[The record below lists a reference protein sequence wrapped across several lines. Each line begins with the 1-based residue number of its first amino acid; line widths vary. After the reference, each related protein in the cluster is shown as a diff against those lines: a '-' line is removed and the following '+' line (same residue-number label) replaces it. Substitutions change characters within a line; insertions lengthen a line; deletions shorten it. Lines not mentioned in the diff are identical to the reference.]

1 MVNKYKVIV
10 IFLNILSAIVVCFMT
25 IIILGFINYLNFHNI
40 EIIKTKFIKDIFSQM
55 IVMFTLCIFPQLI
68 YKLLLLILNK
78 IFHLN
83 LNIILYNLFSI
94 IASIISIKHWSS
106 LINESINARD
116 PELIINFNDYLNGL
130 YFTIIIGGILF
141 INISYLLKKIIIK
154 NNNTQVYG
162 T

>member
-1 MVNKYKVIV
+1 MVNKYKIIV
-10 IFLNILSAIVVCFMT
+10 IFLNILSAIIVCFMT

-55 IVMFTLCIFPQLI
+55 IVMFILCIFPQLI

-106 LINESINARD
+106 LINERD
-116 PELIINFNDYLNGL
+116 PELIINLNDYLNGL
-130 YFTIIIGGILF
+130 YSTIIIGGILF

-154 NNNTQVYG
+154 NNNTQAYG

>member
-1 MVNKYKVIV
+1 MANKYKIIV
-10 IFLNILSAIVVCFMT
+10 IFLNILSAIIVCFMT
-25 IIILGFINYLNFHNI
+25 IIILSFIHYLNFHNI

-55 IVMFTLCIFPQLI
+55 IVMFALCIFPQLI

-106 LINESINARD
+106 LINERD
-116 PELIINFNDYLNGL
+116 PELIINLNDYLNGL
-130 YFTIIIGGILF
+130 YSTIIIGGILF